1 MYNDHIYAIGLIIT
15 DSISDNLFIY
25 LIYLFIFFLLG
36 GGGITLYKYTDAE
49 VCSFLYT
56 TQKLLSI
63 VIGIVVTYQ
72 FL

>member
-1 MYNDHIYAIGLIIT
+1 MYLRLLNFKNMSAYQKKTKNIRFG
-15 DSISDNLFIY
+15 
-25 LIYLFIFFLLG
+25 FFFYWG